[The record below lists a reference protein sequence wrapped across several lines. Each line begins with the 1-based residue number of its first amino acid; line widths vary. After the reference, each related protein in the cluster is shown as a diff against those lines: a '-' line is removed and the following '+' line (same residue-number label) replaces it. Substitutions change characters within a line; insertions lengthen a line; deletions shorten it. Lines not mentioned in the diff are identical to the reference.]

1 MKILTD
7 IQYLGIFE
15 TGLFSQIQIKQN
27 IRIIKQAKK
36 LEKEK
41 TFLTIACPIIY
52 IFKLCKLL

>member
-41 TFLTIACPIIY
+41 TF
-52 IFKLCKLL
+52 